1 MSQKLVHGYAWY
13 TYPDVF
19 GLDAS
24 DATDPGHPFAIGAG
38 QVRAPADVLFF
49 RPVRPTDTGIRNEQR
64 DHAYLVLTK
73 TPLHPQVSKGWE
85 SDPALLTEKFKSED
99 SKAKM
104 VRIVELHHRR
114 AGDIMECE
122 LKVEESVT

>member
-19 GLDAS
+19 GLDAA
-24 DATDPGHPFAIGAG
+24 DATNPGHPFSSGPG
-38 QVRAPADVLFF
+38 EVHAPAEVVYF
-49 RPVRPTDTGIRNEQR
+49 RPVCPTDAGLRNELR
-64 DHAYLVLTK
+64 DHSYLVLTR
-73 TPLHPQVSKGWE
+73 TQLHPMMSKGWE
-85 SDPALLTEKFKSED
+85 SDPAMLSEKFQSADGKVR
-99 SKAKM
+99 M

-122 LKVEESVT
+122 LKVQES